1 MFQKKNPLDQEWE
14 KLLKTEKKF
23 INDRVEKKDS
33 FLNKKLSEK
42 VPDKLQTTLNQAFA
56 KAFRMVFEKGTDVI
70 EKTYK
75 KEELENEFKINQYTD
90 EIRQNKKSL
99 KAFGKK
105 AQTSRGVNLV
115 LSGVSGVGMG
125 FAGIGIPDIPVFTGM
140 ILKSIYEIA
149 LNYGFEYETEGER
162 RFILMIIQGA
172 VSYGEGIGKVDTA
185 IDDYIKNVEVPED
198 YDEKK
203 QIVETA
209 DSLSKELLYM
219 KFLQGI
225 PVVGMIGG
233 AYDVVCLKRIT
244 DYANIKYK
252 KRFLTRKRRM
262 SIRNKK

>member
-14 KLLKTEKKF
+14 KLLKIEDKF
-23 INDRVEKKDS
+23 IKDRSEKKDS

-42 VPDKLQTTLNQAFA
+42 VPEKLQATLNQAFA
-56 KAFRMVFEKGTDVI
+56 KAFSMVFEKGTDVI

-75 KEELENEFKINQYTD
+75 KEEMEKNFKINQYAD
-90 EIRQNKKSL
+90 ELHQNKKSL

-125 FAGIGIPDIPVFTGM
+125 LAGIGIPDIPVFTGM

-149 LNYGFEYETEGER
+149 LNYGYEYETEGER

-172 VSYGEGIGKVDTA
+172 VSYGEGMTITNRV
-185 IDDYIKNVEVPED
+185 IDDYIVNVEVPED
-198 YDEKK
+198 YDEKQ
-203 QIVETA
+203 QITETA
-209 DSLSKELLYM
+209 ESLSKELLYM

-225 PVVGMIGG
+225 PIVGVVGG
-233 AYDVVCLKRIT
+233 ACDVIYLKRIT

-252 KRFLTRKRRM
+252 KRFLAKKRRM
-262 SIRNKK
+262 SSRR

>member
-14 KLLKTEKKF
+14 KLLKNENKF

-42 VPDKLQTTLNQAFA
+42 VPEKLQTTLNQAFV
-56 KAFRMVFEKGTDVI
+56 KAFQMVFEKGTGVI

-75 KEELENEFKINQYTD
+75 KEELENRFKINQYAD
-90 EIRQNKKSL
+90 ELCQSKKSF

-105 AQTSRGVNLV
+105 AQASRGVNLV

-125 FAGIGIPDIPVFTGM
+125 VAGIGIPDIPVFTGM

-162 RFILMIIQGA
+162 RFILMLIQGA
-172 VSYGEGIGKVDTA
+172 VSYGEGIKPIDAA
-185 IDDYIKNVEVPED
+185 IDDYIANVEVPDD
-198 YDEKK
+198 YDEKQ
-203 QIVETA
+203 QIAQTA

-225 PVVGMIGG
+225 PVVGAVGG
-233 AYDVVCLKRIT
+233 AYDVICLKRIT

-252 KRFLTRKRRM
+252 RRFITKKRRM
-262 SIRNKK
+262 RNAQ